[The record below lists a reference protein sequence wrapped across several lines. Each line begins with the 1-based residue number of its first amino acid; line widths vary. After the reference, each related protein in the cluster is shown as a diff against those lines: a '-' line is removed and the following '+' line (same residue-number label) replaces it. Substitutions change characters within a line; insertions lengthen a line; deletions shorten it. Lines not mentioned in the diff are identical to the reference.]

1 MIFYTLLEIIIPILA
16 LSWFLILLFR
26 IFSFF
31 NIDKLS
37 LDEDPLHT
45 PLISIIIPARNEKL
59 NILRC
64 LESIQKQTY
73 SNFEVIVVDDNSTDD
88 TYHIANQFCQNDD
101 RFSLLKLNN
110 DDKTWVGKNRACHE
124 GSQIS
129 NGSLLLFIDADT
141 EHQTNSIKSSLS
153 YMQNNN
159 LDVFTMFPQLT
170 CSDFWGKL
178 ILPILISMINILYS
192 PLLLNSKSTSI
203 AYLVGGFI
211 LIKKQIYDDIGGH
224 ESVKSSF
231 VEDKSLGER
240 LKKSGYNLKLIRSG
254 DSVKTYSNTGI
265 TNNIDAIQRATSA
278 SFIESHLF
286 LGLISIFLAFIGL
299 VLPYFLIFFVTSLE
313 ILYSILILL
322 TITFMGISYLIEF
335 VDINHSKL
343 YVLFQPITNLIFFYC
358 MIFSV
363 FKIYSNSSFVWRE
376 RAYTKKQL

>member
-1 MIFYTLLEIIIPILA
+1 MEIIIPILA
-16 LSWFLILLFR
+16 LSWFIILLFR

-37 LDEDPLHT
+37 LDENPLHN

-64 LESIQKQTY
+64 LESIKKQTY

-124 GSQIS
+124 GSKIS

-141 EHQTNSIKSSLS
+141 EHQTHSIKSSLS
-153 YMQNNN
+153 YMQNSN

-203 AYLVGGFI
+203 AYLIGGFI

-224 ESVKSSF
+224 ESIKSSF

-254 DSVKTYSNTGI
+254 NFVTTYSNTGF

-286 LGLISIFLAFIGL
+286 LGLTSIFLAFIGL
-299 VLPYFLIFFVTSLE
+299 VLPYFLIFFITSLE
-313 ILYSILILL
+313 ISYSVLILL

-335 VDINHSKL
+335 ADINHSKL
-343 YVLFQPITNLIFFYC
+343 YILFQPITNLIFFYC
-358 MIFSV
+358 MIVSV
-363 FKIYSNSSFVWRE
+363 FKIYSNSSFVWRG
-376 RAYTKKQL
+376 RAYTKK

>member
-16 LSWFLILLFR
+16 LSWFIILLFR

-37 LDEDPLHT
+37 LDENPLHN

-64 LESIQKQTY
+64 LESIKKQTY

-124 GSQIS
+124 GSKIS

-141 EHQTNSIKSSLS
+141 EHQTHSIKSSLS
-153 YMQNNN
+153 YMQNSN

-203 AYLVGGFI
+203 AYLIGGFI

-224 ESVKSSF
+224 ESIKSSF

-254 DSVKTYSNTGI
+254 NFVTTYSNTGF

-286 LGLISIFLAFIGL
+286 LGLTSIFLAFIGL
-299 VLPYFLIFFVTSLE
+299 VLPYFLIFFITSLE
-313 ILYSILILL
+313 ISYSVLILL

-335 VDINHSKL
+335 ADINHSKL
-343 YVLFQPITNLIFFYC
+343 YILFQPITNLIFFYC

-363 FKIYSNSSFVWRE
+363 FKIYSNSPFVWRG
-376 RAYTKKQL
+376 RAYTKK

>member
-16 LSWFLILLFR
+16 LSWFIILLFR

-37 LDEDPLHT
+37 LDENPLHN

-64 LESIQKQTY
+64 LESIKKQTY
-73 SNFEVIVVDDNSTDD
+73 SNLEVIVVDDNSTDD

-124 GSQIS
+124 GSKIS

-141 EHQTNSIKSSLS
+141 EHQTHSIKSSLS
-153 YMQNNN
+153 YMQNSN

-203 AYLVGGFI
+203 AYLIGGFI

-224 ESVKSSF
+224 ESIKSSF

-254 DSVKTYSNTGI
+254 NFVTTYSNTGF

-286 LGLISIFLAFIGL
+286 LGLTSIFLTFIGL
-299 VLPYFLIFFVTSLE
+299 VLPYFLIFFITSLE
-313 ILYSILILL
+313 ISYSVLILL

-335 VDINHSKL
+335 ADINHSKL
-343 YVLFQPITNLIFFYC
+343 YILFQPITNLIFFYC
-358 MIFSV
+358 MILSV
-363 FKIYSNSSFVWRE
+363 FKIYSNSPFVWRG
-376 RAYTKKQL
+376 RAYTKK

>member
-73 SNFEVIVVDDNSTDD
+73 GNFEVIVVDDNSTDD
-88 TYHIANQFCQNDD
+88 TYNIANQFCKNDD

-110 DDKTWVGKNRACHE
+110 DYKTWVGKNRACHE
-124 GSQIS
+124 GSKIS

-141 EHQTNSIKSSLS
+141 EHQTHSIKSSLS
-153 YMQNNN
+153 YMQNSN

-254 DSVKTYSNTGI
+254 DSVKTYSNTGF

-286 LGLISIFLAFIGL
+286 LGLTSIFLAFIGL

-313 ILYSILILL
+313 ILYSVLILL

-335 VDINHSKL
+335 ADINHSKL
-343 YVLFQPITNLIFFYC
+343 YILFQPITNLIFFYC

-363 FKIYSNSSFVWRE
+363 FKIYSNSPFVWRG
-376 RAYTKKQL
+376 RAYTKK

>member
-16 LSWFLILLFR
+16 LSWFIILLFR

-37 LDEDPLHT
+37 LDENPLHN

-64 LESIQKQTY
+64 LESIKKQTY

-124 GSQIS
+124 GSKIS

-141 EHQTNSIKSSLS
+141 EHQTHSIKSSLS
-153 YMQNNN
+153 YMQNSN

-203 AYLVGGFI
+203 AYLIGGFI

-224 ESVKSSF
+224 ESIKSSF

-254 DSVKTYSNTGI
+254 NFVTTYSNTGF

-286 LGLISIFLAFIGL
+286 LGLTSIFLAFIGL
-299 VLPYFLIFFVTSLE
+299 VLPYFLIFFITSLE
-313 ILYSILILL
+313 ISYSVLILL

-335 VDINHSKL
+335 ADINHSKL
-343 YVLFQPITNLIFFYC
+343 YILFQPITNLIFFYC
-358 MIFSV
+358 MILSV
-363 FKIYSNSSFVWRE
+363 FKIYSNSSFVWRG
-376 RAYTKKQL
+376 RAYTKK

>member
-1 MIFYTLLEIIIPILA
+1 VIFYTLLEIIIPILA
-16 LSWFLILLFR
+16 LSWFIILLFR

-37 LDEDPLHT
+37 LDENPLHN

-64 LESIQKQTY
+64 LESIKKQTY

-124 GSQIS
+124 GSKIS

-141 EHQTNSIKSSLS
+141 EHQTHSIKSSLS
-153 YMQNNN
+153 YMQNSN

-203 AYLVGGFI
+203 AYLIGGFI

-224 ESVKSSF
+224 ESIKSSF

-254 DSVKTYSNTGI
+254 NFVTTYSNTGF

-286 LGLISIFLAFIGL
+286 LGLTSIFLAFIGL
-299 VLPYFLIFFVTSLE
+299 VLPYFLIFFITSLE
-313 ILYSILILL
+313 ISYSVLILL

-335 VDINHSKL
+335 ADINHSKL
-343 YVLFQPITNLIFFYC
+343 YILFQPITNLIFFYC

-363 FKIYSNSSFVWRE
+363 FKIYSNSPFVWRG
-376 RAYTKKQL
+376 RAYTKK

>member
-16 LSWFLILLFR
+16 LSWFIILLFR

-37 LDEDPLHT
+37 LDENPLHN

-64 LESIQKQTY
+64 LESIKKQTY

-124 GSQIS
+124 GSKIS

-141 EHQTNSIKSSLS
+141 EHQTHSIKSSLS
-153 YMQNNN
+153 YMQNSN

-203 AYLVGGFI
+203 AYLIGGFI

-224 ESVKSSF
+224 ESIKSSF

-254 DSVKTYSNTGI
+254 NFVTTYSNTGF

-286 LGLISIFLAFIGL
+286 LGLTSIFLAFIGL
-299 VLPYFLIFFVTSLE
+299 VLPYFLIFFITSLE
-313 ILYSILILL
+313 ISYSVLILL

-335 VDINHSKL
+335 ADINHSKL
-343 YVLFQPITNLIFFYC
+343 YILFQPITNLIFFYC
-358 MIFSV
+358 MILSV
-363 FKIYSNSSFVWRE
+363 FKIYSNSPFVWRG
-376 RAYTKKQL
+376 RAYTKK

>member
-1 MIFYTLLEIIIPILA
+1 
-16 LSWFLILLFR
+16 
-26 IFSFF
+26 
-31 NIDKLS
+31 
-37 LDEDPLHT
+37 
-45 PLISIIIPARNEKL
+45 
-59 NILRC
+59 
-64 LESIQKQTY
+64 
-73 SNFEVIVVDDNSTDD
+73 
-88 TYHIANQFCQNDD
+88 
-101 RFSLLKLNN
+101 
-110 DDKTWVGKNRACHE
+110 
-124 GSQIS
+124 
-129 NGSLLLFIDADT
+129 
-141 EHQTNSIKSSLS
+141 
-153 YMQNNN
+153 
-159 LDVFTMFPQLT
+159 MFPQLT

-224 ESVKSSF
+224 ESIKLSF

-254 DSVKTYSNTGI
+254 DSVKTYSNTGF

-286 LGLISIFLAFIGL
+286 LGLTSIFLAFIGL

-313 ILYSILILL
+313 ILYSVLILL

-335 VDINHSKL
+335 VDNNHSKL

-363 FKIYSNSSFVWRE
+363 FKIHSNSSFVWRE

>member
-16 LSWFLILLFR
+16 LSWFIILLFR

-37 LDEDPLHT
+37 LDENPLHN

-88 TYHIANQFCQNDD
+88 TYNIANQFCKNDD

-124 GSQIS
+124 GSKTS

-141 EHQTNSIKSSLS
+141 EHQTHSIKSSLS
-153 YMQNNN
+153 YMQNSN

-224 ESVKSSF
+224 ESIKSSF

-254 DSVKTYSNTGI
+254 DFVTTYSNTGF

-286 LGLISIFLAFIGL
+286 LGLTSIFLAFIGL
-299 VLPYFLIFFVTSLE
+299 VLPYFLIFFITSLE
-313 ILYSILILL
+313 ISYSVLILL

-335 VDINHSKL
+335 ADINHSKL
-343 YVLFQPITNLIFFYC
+343 YILFQPITNLIFFYC
-358 MIFSV
+358 MILSV
-363 FKIYSNSSFVWRE
+363 FKIYSNSSFVWRG
-376 RAYTKKQL
+376 RAYTKK

>member
-16 LSWFLILLFR
+16 LSWFIILLFR

-37 LDEDPLHT
+37 LDENPLHN

-124 GSQIS
+124 GSKIS

-141 EHQTNSIKSSLS
+141 EHQTHSIKSSLS
-153 YMQNNN
+153 YMQNSN

-203 AYLVGGFI
+203 AYLIGGFI

-224 ESVKSSF
+224 ESIKSSF

-254 DSVKTYSNTGI
+254 NFVTTYSNTGF

-286 LGLISIFLAFIGL
+286 LGLTSIFLAFIGL
-299 VLPYFLIFFVTSLE
+299 VLPYFLIFFITSLE
-313 ILYSILILL
+313 ISYSVLILL

-335 VDINHSKL
+335 ADINHSKL
-343 YVLFQPITNLIFFYC
+343 YILFQPITNLIFFYC
-358 MIFSV
+358 MIVSV
-363 FKIYSNSSFVWRE
+363 FKIYSNSSFVWRG
-376 RAYTKKQL
+376 RAYTKK

>member
-16 LSWFLILLFR
+16 LSWFIILLFR

-37 LDEDPLHT
+37 LDENPLHN

-64 LESIQKQTY
+64 LESIKKQTY

-124 GSQIS
+124 GSKIS

-141 EHQTNSIKSSLS
+141 EHQTHSIKSSLS
-153 YMQNNN
+153 YMQNSN

-224 ESVKSSF
+224 ESIKSSF

-254 DSVKTYSNTGI
+254 DFVTTYSNTGF

-286 LGLISIFLAFIGL
+286 LGLTSIFLAFIGL
-299 VLPYFLIFFVTSLE
+299 VLPYFLIFFITSLE
-313 ILYSILILL
+313 ISYSVLILL

-335 VDINHSKL
+335 ADINHSKL
-343 YVLFQPITNLIFFYC
+343 YILFQPITNLIFFYC

-363 FKIYSNSSFVWRE
+363 FKIYSNSPFVWRG
-376 RAYTKKQL
+376 RAYTKK

>member
-16 LSWFLILLFR
+16 LSWFIILLFR

-37 LDEDPLHT
+37 LDENPLHN

-64 LESIQKQTY
+64 LESIKKQTY

-124 GSQIS
+124 GSKTS

-141 EHQTNSIKSSLS
+141 EHQTHSIKSSLS
-153 YMQNNN
+153 YMQNSN

-203 AYLVGGFI
+203 AYLIGGFI

-224 ESVKSSF
+224 ESIKSSF

-254 DSVKTYSNTGI
+254 NFVTTYSNTGF

-286 LGLISIFLAFIGL
+286 LGLTSIFLAFIGL
-299 VLPYFLIFFVTSLE
+299 VLPYFLIFFITSLE
-313 ILYSILILL
+313 ISYSVLILL

-335 VDINHSKL
+335 ADINHSKL
-343 YVLFQPITNLIFFYC
+343 YILFQPITNLIFFYC
-358 MIFSV
+358 MILSV
-363 FKIYSNSSFVWRE
+363 FKIYSNSPFVWRG
-376 RAYTKKQL
+376 RAYTKK

>member
-1 MIFYTLLEIIIPILA
+1 VIFYTLLEIIIPILA
-16 LSWFLILLFR
+16 LSWFIILLFR

-37 LDEDPLHT
+37 LDENPLHN

-64 LESIQKQTY
+64 LESIKKQTY

-124 GSQIS
+124 GSKIS

-141 EHQTNSIKSSLS
+141 EHQTHSIKSSLS
-153 YMQNNN
+153 YMQNSN

-203 AYLVGGFI
+203 AYLIGGFI

-224 ESVKSSF
+224 ESIKSSF

-254 DSVKTYSNTGI
+254 NFVTTYSNTGF

-286 LGLISIFLAFIGL
+286 LGLTSIFLAFIGL
-299 VLPYFLIFFVTSLE
+299 VLPYFLIFFITSLE
-313 ILYSILILL
+313 ISYSVLILL

-335 VDINHSKL
+335 ADINHSKL
-343 YVLFQPITNLIFFYC
+343 YILFQPITNLIFFYC
-358 MIFSV
+358 MILSV
-363 FKIYSNSSFVWRE
+363 FKIYSNSSFVWRG
-376 RAYTKKQL
+376 RAYTKK